1 MKVDLVLLQ
10 KSLRQVFS
18 DYRYIIV
25 AVAAA
30 LLAFTLSVW
39 LRNISLIITAFTS
52 SLFSSGDRLLLLF
65 RLLGGIATADTVLV
79 AVMTIVMSLLFGV
92 NIALLVYYFA
102 QRKKLPAAKES
113 VTTVSGVIA
122 AVFGIGCSACGTLV
136 LGAILS
142 SVGATGLL
150 ALLPLGGGEFLIISI
165 ALLTASIYWIAKS
178 IQTSVVCIPDE
189 LANITSP

>member
-1 MKVDLVLLQ
+1 MKKRVAIVRQ
-10 KSLRQVFS
+10 SLRQAFG
-18 DYRYIIV
+18 DYRYVI
-25 AVAAA
+25 VAAA
-30 LLAFTLSVW
+30 AALIAFTLSVW
-39 LRNISLIITAFTS
+39 LRNISLIVTAFTS
-52 SLFSSGDRLLLLF
+52 SLFSPGDRLLLLF

-79 AVMTIVMSLLFGV
+79 AVMTVVLSLLFGV

-122 AVFGIGCSACGTLV
+122 AVFGVGCSACGTLV

-165 ALLTASIYWIAKS
+165 ALLAASIYWIAKS
-178 IQTSVVCIPDE
+178 IQTSAVCIPDE
-189 LANITSP
+189 LAGVPSS